1 MEKVKERKIVPA
13 PTQGTA
19 DTTVEKTGKS
29 VATLADLFH
38 RYRREGWSDSEIEM
52 GIAGQ

>member
-1 MEKVKERKIVPA
+1 MEKVKERKIVSA
-13 PTQGTA
+13 PTPHAA
-19 DTTVEKTGKS
+19 DTTVEKTDKS
-29 VATLADLFH
+29 AATLADLFL